1 MPRRPGDEPKCHSP
15 FVALGGDVPRL
26 QVCVA
31 AHGGPDPPVWSRC
44 WLFSASCTTR
54 RLEERRGAWRWE
66 RRRVTR
72 FEQFAQLADLREVRP
87 EVMAFGVCVARGTL
101 TRLDLAFDGVLPP
114 PQGGAEARLPAVSVP
129 VPVRLGVLAGPLR
142 VGARHRAEALPGAGR
157 RSHQGAPAP
166 RHAGDRED
174 GDAAPGGTP
183 LGVRDLL
190 RRGAGRPARPD
201 RAGGGHRRGDRQ
213 PGGHQRRRV
222 RRQPAPGPGVGGPGG
237 GSPAGRGPK
246 TAGLERGGERP
257 SPGSPTCAG
266 TRPTSAATSPT
277 RCRAPSSTA
286 TT

>member
-1 MPRRPGDEPKCHSP
+1 MFRAYKFVLQPTVAQTRRSGVAAGCSVRVVQRRPGGAAGG
-15 FVALGGDVPRL
+15 VALGAAAGDPFR
-26 QVCVA
+26 A
-31 AHGGPDPPVWSRC
+31 
-44 WLFSASCTTR
+44 
-54 RLEERRGAWRWE
+54 
-66 RRRVTR
+66 
-72 FEQFAQLADLREVRP
+72 VRP
-87 EVMAFGVCVARGTL
+87 AGRAAGGAPGGDGVRGV
-101 TRLDLAFDGVLPP
+101 RGPGDAHPPRSGVHGVLPP
-114 PQGGAEARLPAVSVP
+114 AQGGAEARLPAVSVP
-129 VPVRLGVLAGPLR
+129 VPVRFGVLAGPLR

-166 RHAGDRED
+166 QDAGDRED

-201 RAGGGHRRGDRQ
+201 RAGGGHRRWDRQ

-237 GSPAGRGPK
+237 ATPSGPWPENGE
-246 TAGLERGGERP
+246 AQRGGEKP